1 VKTDLNTLLTILY
14 VHLDDRILPAIVY
27 SRDRHP
33 GRKPVLSD
41 VESLCLIVAQHL
53 LGIASKRRRLRHAH
67 ANLRDTFRN
76 LPQQSGW
83 SRQVRQAP
91 GLLSAVITELAHDD
105 PPWGEITR
113 LFDST
118 PILCGKSR
126 ESVKRSDLAGHA
138 GHGYCA
144 SHSRYFW
151 GFRLYLVCTPDR
163 MPIVWG
169 LANPKIAER
178 EAAEAAEAMLR
189 HDRHLIRPGQIIV
202 GDKGF
207 AGKAFEIFITDE
219 LGAELIRPDW
229 KNQKPRFGE
238 LGGIRQRVES
248 VFDTLTGQLT
258 LEDHGGRSIP
268 GVYARI
274 AGRRL
279 ALAAGIWHNW
289 LIGEPYDRSLT
300 AHDH

>member
-1 VKTDLNTLLTILY
+1 MKTNLDTLLTILY

-41 VESLCLIVAQHL
+41 VELLCLIVAQYL

-67 ANLRDTFRN
+67 ANLRDTFPN

-83 SRQVRQAP
+83 SRQLRQAT

-118 PILCGKSR
+118 PIPCGKSR

-138 GHGYCA
+138 GHAYCA

-178 EAAEAAEAMLR
+178 EAAEAAEAML
-189 HDRHLIRPGQIIV
+189 HDRRHLIRPGQIIV
-202 GDKGF
+202 SDKGF

-238 LGGIRQRVES
+238 LGGMRQRVES

-279 ALAAGIWHNW
+279 TLAAGIWHN
-289 LIGEPYDRSLT
+289 
-300 AHDH
+300 